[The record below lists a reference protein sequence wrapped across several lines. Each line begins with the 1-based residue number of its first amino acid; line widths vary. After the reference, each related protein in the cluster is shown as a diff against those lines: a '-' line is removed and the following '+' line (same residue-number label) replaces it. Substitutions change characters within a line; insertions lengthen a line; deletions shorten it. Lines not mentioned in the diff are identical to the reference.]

1 MLLWLDMHHFF
12 FLFKIGNLYGV
23 MCTYCNLQLL
33 DKFRAYVCSKS
44 ATQIYLSALMLKIC
58 VSSTDICDA
67 LQPSYMFTD
76 KEHRGT
82 FEYSEDLTNLTVG
95 TEAPETVISAQRYQE
110 NDNDLLLSTSDK
122 EDNGTRTSNGSYTST
137 YNAPSDLL
145 SLQTPAETA
154 LINHGGS
161 SYPSQTNFSLD
172 DLLGLGVPDA
182 PAPPPPPALT
192 LNSKPVLDPGTFQ
205 KKWSQLAL
213 SFSQVCCFQVSL
225 HFLITGSAKYSCDLL
240 PLCGEVSCD
249 FSEVICWMK
258 ILHAAIV

>member
-1 MLLWLDMHHFF
+1 
-12 FLFKIGNLYGV
+12 
-23 MCTYCNLQLL
+23 
-33 DKFRAYVCSKS
+33 
-44 ATQIYLSALMLKIC
+44 
-58 VSSTDICDA
+58 
-67 LQPSYMFTD
+67 MFTD

-95 TEAPETVISAQRYQE
+95 AEAPETVISAQRYQE

-122 EDNGTRTSNGSYTST
+122 EDNGTRASNGSYTST

-145 SLQTPAETA
+145 SLQPAETA
-154 LINHGGS
+154 LINPGGS

-213 SFSQVCCFQVSL
+213 SFSQVCCFQVFVPTSFPDYRQCNIL
-225 HFLITGSAKYSCDLL
+225 MC
-240 PLCGEVSCD
+240 P
-249 FSEVICWMK
+249 FSPIAW
-258 ILHAAIV
+258 